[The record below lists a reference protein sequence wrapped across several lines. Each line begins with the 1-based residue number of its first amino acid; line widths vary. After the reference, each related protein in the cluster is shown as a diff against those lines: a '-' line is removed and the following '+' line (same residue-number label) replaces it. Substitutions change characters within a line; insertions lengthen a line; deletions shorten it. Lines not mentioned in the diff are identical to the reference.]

1 MAASG
6 GSTELRIVIN
16 ADGSAAIRDIR
27 RVADETR
34 RTSSELSSVEK
45 AAKSASAGL
54 GLVERSAQGASN
66 GLSHVERAAMGSVTA
81 VRSMSSAMQSME
93 NTVRATIG
101 GLGGMERAALE
112 SVAAVRSMSAAMRA
126 METASRTALGGLSS
140 AADAAARNIQRLGQ
154 GSRTASAD
162 ITAVERS
169 AYGASTAMQ
178 DLANAAKAFM
188 GFQAIASAAKELFNV
203 AARIEDLNA
212 QYKAMTGS
220 AGAAAAEMGY
230 IREAA
235 NRLSMNLDGARDSYG
250 KLLVMVDAGL
260 LNMNQAKQM
269 FEGLSAYARVAGSS
283 SAQVGI
289 AMYGLSQA
297 LGQGRVQMTELLQI
311 TEPLPGALNR
321 IATAA
326 HMTTGELRAMV
337 MDQSGPGVSSAQLRD
352 WIIAA
357 FGDAVAT
364 AEGMSENLSAT
375 LTRTGNVWREFLESI
390 AGSSGFNDA
399 VRETLGSI
407 TDLLSRM
414 NSDSMG
420 AFARNS
426 AALLVGTFREIV
438 GTIRIVIDNLEVLA
452 TVYLGSK
459 LLQAVSIARAAMAAY
474 AVTTVQVQA
483 AMLAMTGTIET
494 TRAAMI
500 AFSTAARVAMTAFWP
515 LLIIAA
521 GAYILLAD
529 NTDHAAEAS
538 KSYNTVLEQTGGTV
552 ESLTEKY
559 RQMSDAQKAATQVST
574 ANELRKQQQALEAQA
589 EAMRNTLLDIRSV
602 ISGQFGYNT
611 PKALLD
617 AGLNDAIAGNPDAIA
632 RVLRTITELSKVH
645 SEYNTVV
652 NDGATGQ
659 KNLLLVL
666 AEQLR
671 DWLKTQEGIRVTQRL
686 LDAMNGTLPDTAEGF
701 NAAAKAAVSAGA
713 DFEKAMSKARTTVAS
728 FGMDARQ
735 LAAFEA
741 RAMGANATQ
750 ERMAEA
756 LGAVNQELKT
766 YEDALK
772 SGDQAAASRAEA
784 NARHWAEEAAR
795 TEAALAARKE
805 YDRLVKEG
813 SVSAVEATRIA
824 NSLYDQTYQKAVSA
838 IAIEDT
844 LKRVRDASAKSQA
857 EAAQK
862 SVEASNRSR
871 DASLRETQAL
881 NGQSEAEAK
890 LIELQS
896 KAAEEALKIAPEG
909 SDAYKAVYQAKLD
922 ELRTEYALSE
932 EKKKNNQLQ
941 QEQLQLSKKQ
951 AEASDDLAKKA
962 DTQRIVQ
969 QKINEALVL
978 RGQMLDAIKST
989 GTVEIALS
997 EMDYTYFQGVLT
1009 SEADARAAIA
1019 RYIQIAQEAHAEYR
1033 RLADQG
1039 ISYTAEQ
1046 WKTFID
1052 GLNSAEDQKVLEGIE
1067 KKTDALREQGTEL
1080 ENSIG
1085 LTLANAD
1092 AYSEE
1097 AIQQQ
1102 LATMAT
1108 ESWTVAQ
1115 QAAAKE
1121 RLAAYEQQLRYNTAL
1136 GALKSVIDQG
1146 KTALD
1151 NMRSPTE
1158 RLTDALKAADAAEA
1172 ALADPQVQA
1181 ALKKQG
1187 VTLEQARKYIVAY
1200 REDAKTTASVAADA
1214 FKSAADS
1221 TYSAWTTMFEEL
1233 FSGSADAFTNFVDTL
1248 KNIFIKALAQMAAAA
1263 LAQPIIVPVIQ
1274 AMGIAMG
1281 VPGSQQSAILNGII
1295 PGAGSATGGGLFG
1308 GFLGSAVGGAI
1319 GGLGSLLGSTGM
1331 MAGGA
1336 MMGNLGL
1343 IGGITQSITGGVG
1356 MLMSGAVTTGLGML
1370 AAAAIPII
1378 GAITAVA
1385 ALMGDFG
1392 PTPHPSSLAV
1402 AGGYNDPKWGP
1413 GYMGKGGGGTFSDS
1427 GMEYGFSYGH
1437 TDPKDAQALRDGLI
1451 DIDNALTELVPG
1463 VDLAGKSLGAF
1474 GQTAEGFIAGTHGLV
1489 ANQEEMTAWFVK
1501 DWVNAANEV
1510 GAVSD
1515 IVNTAIQG
1523 ISGSAEDLSAI
1534 FAVLM
1539 EMDTQGLLNQTV
1551 VDIGLAVK
1559 GGSEKIKEAM
1569 TGLFTLA
1576 DYRSKDIEQAVGD
1589 ALFEATATS
1598 MEKAARLASDYNE
1611 KLANMDWTDASDI
1624 TELAGL
1630 VQQRY
1635 DLEIARILEIQG
1647 YINNLTSSIDGS
1659 LETFETTGM
1668 TAQQEYDYWKG
1679 KAEQARTD
1687 AMNAT
1692 DPTTAAELFGKSAE
1706 YSMNAWGT
1714 LTDEQKTQMKGGF
1727 SEFFTGLKTDAT
1739 EKLGGMQQDIVD
1751 EHKDTAA
1758 ELDKVLTAAGETA
1771 AAAIVEAG
1779 NAIKDAGEAVA
1790 TGLSSIRQILVS
1802 EGYIAPLPGYA
1813 SGGIV
1818 GGAWNGKSGRAGDT
1832 VITALTPGEVVI
1844 PRAQAQQH
1852 MSLLSAIAANDV
1864 QYAASGSLPSYN
1876 GSGQRV
1882 NKYGQVVEVPV
1893 VPDGDGAFGDPYVYT
1908 PGQGMTGD
1916 YWTEQLKSGN
1926 VPGIAGG
1933 TDPQGW
1939 NGLTEEQFAYY
1950 QENYARQANF
1960 PPSSGDEGGSSSATD
1975 TADQLADFMKGISRS
1990 LRDMDLSDYQRQFQA
2005 VADTLADN
2013 IEQATS
2019 LGASEEQLNQIR
2031 ELGRRQAE
2039 ALAQAER
2046 DKVRSFL
2053 SELGMDA
2060 SLSPA
2065 ERMAEAQRQYDEA
2078 FAAARDGLT
2087 GADEVTAAA
2096 RKLLDES
2103 MGYYGSGSNYQ
2114 AILDAIRAGM
2124 GNLSFTPAPAP
2135 AADAAP
2141 VDGPQTVSELKALVR
2156 VQSEGNQALLAK
2168 LTAVEARLAGIES
2181 AARLEAAA

>member
-34 RTSSELSSVEK
+34 RTSSELN
-45 AAKSASAGL
+45 AAGKSARDA
-54 GLVERSAQGASN
+54 
-66 GLSHVERAAMGSVTA
+66 
-81 VRSMSSAMQSME
+81 SSA
-93 NTVRATIG
+93 
-101 GLGGMERAALE
+101 L
-112 SVAAVRSMSAAMRA
+112 
-126 METASRTALGGLSS
+126 
-140 AADAAARNIQRLGQ
+140 
-154 GSRTASAD
+154 
-162 ITAVERS
+162 
-169 AYGASTAMQ
+169 Q
-178 DLANAAKAFM
+178 DLANAAKAFV
-188 GFQAIASAAKELFNV
+188 GFQAIANAAKELFNV

-375 LTRTGNVWREFLESI
+375 LTRTGNVWREFLEGI

-871 DASLRETQAL
+871 DASLREAQAL
-881 NGQSEAEAK
+881 NGKSEAEAK

-962 DTQRIVQ
+962 DTQRIAQ
-969 QKINEALVL
+969 QKTNEALVL
-978 RGQMLDAIKST
+978 RGQMLDAIRNT
-989 GTVEIALS
+989 GTVEIALG

-1019 RYIQIAQEAHAEYR
+1019 RHIQIVQDVHAEYR

-1295 PGAGSATGGGLFG
+1295 PGAGGATGGGLFGGVGGAVG

-1319 GGLGSLLGSTGM
+1319 GGLGSLFGSTGM

-1790 TGLSSIRQILVS
+1790 TGLSSIRQMLVS
-1802 EGYIAPLPGYA
+1802 DGYIAQLPGYA

-2046 DKVRSFL
+2046 DKVKAFL
-2053 SELGMDA
+2053 ADLGTDA

-2078 FAAARDGLT
+2078 FAAARDGKA